1 MRFVAAAVAL
11 ACVAALGA
19 CGGPSADLYLVERT
33 GSTPGARLSMLVGD
47 GGTVTCNGG
56 PERQISSAQLI
67 DAREVAGDLNGDEE
81 EPGPA
86 ARDVRLP
93 PGPGSILRYRVR
105 SEKGAVSFSD
115 TSRGQPP
122 VFYKVAQLTRQLAKQ
137 VCGLP
142 R

>member
-1 MRFVAAAVAL
+1 MRFVAAVAAL
-11 ACVAALGA
+11 ACVAALGS

-67 DAREVAGDLNGDEE
+67 DAREVAGELNGDEE

-86 ARDVRLP
+86 ARAVRLP
-93 PGPGSILRYRVR
+93 PGPGSILRYRGR